1 MQREHLQRAGQ
12 NINFWLIRFHV
23 SQKSEITYFVGLVPM
38 CTVLK
43 MTPAD
48 LQTNLNA
55 SSLQNT
61 EQMNQKLN
69 ALKPEQWRNHF
80 ESQPIKS

>member
-1 MQREHLQRAGQ
+1 
-12 NINFWLIRFHV
+12 
-23 SQKSEITYFVGLVPM
+23 M

-80 ESQPIKS
+80 ESPTNQELDYFL